1 MEIIGEKINTT
12 RKDVQKAVRE
22 RDAAF
27 IQELAQKQA
36 EGGAAFLDVNSGL
49 ALYPEEEAE
58 DFAWL
63 VPLIQKTVDLPL
75 CIDSGRPQPIEAA
88 LKLHRGKAMIN
99 SVNGDPAKM
108 GEIFPLVKKYG
119 CKVIAL
125 TSSREGGIPAT
136 SEERLKIAQ
145 TIATE
150 AQKYGVPLGD
160 IYFDPLVMALSTQHG
175 NGTLFL
181 ETLRGIKKN
190 LGEAKTVSGLSNISF
205 GLPKRRL
212 MNQVFLVLAL
222 GCGMDAAILDPTD
235 KALMAMIRAGETL
248 MGKDPFCAKYI
259 SAFREGRLDV

>member
-36 EGGAAFLDVNSGL
+36 EGAPPFLDVNSGL
-49 ALYPEEEAE
+49 ALYPEEEGE

-88 LKLHRGKAMIN
+88 LNLHRGKAMIN

-108 GEIFPLVKKYG
+108 GEIFPLAKSTG
-119 CKVIAL
+119 PRVIAL

-145 TIATE
+145 AIRRRRRNMGFPWGISISILWLWPSQPSMETGLCSW
-150 AQKYGVPLGD
+150 KPSVG
-160 IYFDPLVMALSTQHG
+160 SRK
-175 NGTLFL
+175 TL
-181 ETLRGIKKN
+181 EKQR
-190 LGEAKTVSGLSNISF
+190 
-205 GLPKRRL
+205 
-212 MNQVFLVLAL
+212 
-222 GCGMDAAILDPTD
+222 
-235 KALMAMIRAGETL
+235 
-248 MGKDPFCAKYI
+248 PFP
-259 SAFREGRLDV
+259 G

>member
-1 MEIIGEKINTT
+1 
-12 RKDVQKAVRE
+12 
-22 RDAAF
+22 
-27 IQELAQKQA
+27 
-36 EGGAAFLDVNSGL
+36 
-49 ALYPEEEAE
+49 
-58 DFAWL
+58 

-88 LKLHRGKAMIN
+88 LNLHRGKAMIN

-108 GEIFPLVKKYG
+108 GEIFPLAKKYG
-119 CKVIAL
+119 SKVIAL

-212 MNQVFLVLAL
+212 INQVFLVLAL